1 MNLPTLRT
9 AAEIMVILV
18 WCRHFLAAAR
28 TFSMAKGELPSRK
41 IHVFTLALAVMTIVS
56 FRGRFE
62 ERAVIP
68 GLIVLIASAALFEW
82 ARRSVRGKFF
92 SYIYSNDTPE
102 FLWTSGP
109 YAYIRNPFYSSYM
122 LSYFAAA
129 IMFPGI
135 VSFAVVAGM
144 ILYFYA
150 AARHEEKKFGRSPLA
165 TEYDA
170 YRRRTGRFIPR
181 FRR

>member
-1 MNLPTLRT
+1 MP
-9 AAEIMVILV
+9 
-18 WCRHFLAAAR
+18 
-28 TFSMAKGELPSRK
+28 KGESPSPK
-41 IHVFTLALAVMTIVS
+41 IHVFTLALAVMVLAS
-56 FRGRFE
+56 ANGRFE

-82 ARRSVRGKFF
+82 ARRSVQGRFF
-92 SYIYSNDTPE
+92 SYIYSNDTPQ

-129 IMFPGI
+129 IMFPGV
-135 VSFAVVAGM
+135 VSFAVVVGM
-144 ILYFYA
+144 IFYFYA
-150 AARHEEKKFGRSPLA
+150 AARHEERKFGRSQLA

-181 FRR
+181 FWR